1 MSTEQK
7 TVAVVGGSSY
17 AGGEFLRLA
26 LGHPHLEM
34 TQVTSEDETGLPV
47 SMIYPHLRG
56 ATHLKFCREADLAEA
71 DIVVLALPQG
81 VAAERLADFEA
92 KGKILIDLSGDFRLR
107 DAEVYEQAYSKPH
120 PTPDKLGDWVYGL
133 PELRRD
139 QLRGA
144 TRIACAGAFATSV
157 VLPLYPLLRLGA
169 LAPKDIVVTG
179 LLGRSE
185 SVRQLVSRL
194 DTAEAAQVL
203 PGRFPL
209 QLSAVP
215 APYTRGI
222 LTSIQAWVPDG
233 WSDKDAWTAYRE
245 IYGTEPFIRIVKAA
259 DGPYRFPDPALLSGT
274 NFCDIGFEMDMD
286 TGRLVVLSALDNLV
300 KGAAGSAV
308 QSLNIAQGWEERTG
322 LEFLGLPPA

>member
-26 LGHPHLEM
+26 LGHPRLEV
-34 TQVTSEDETGLPV
+34 TQVTSEDKAGLPV
-47 SMIYPHLRG
+47 TMLYPHLRG
-56 ATHLKFCREADLAEA
+56 ATRLKFCREADLAAA
-71 DIVVLALPQG
+71 DVIVLALPLG
-81 VAAERLADFEA
+81 AAAGRLTEFEA
-92 KGKILIDLSGDFRLR
+92 KGKILIDLSGDFRFR
-107 DAEVYEQAYSKPH
+107 DAEGYERIHGTPH
-120 PTPDKLGDWVYGL
+120 PAPDRLGEWVYGL
-133 PELRRD
+133 PELRRN
-139 QLRGA
+139 QLEGA
-144 TRIACAGAFATSV
+144 ARIACAGAFAASV
-157 VLPLYPLLRLGA
+157 ILPLYPLLRLGA

-185 SVRQLVSRL
+185 TARELVNPR

-209 QLSAVP
+209 HLSAVP

-274 NFCDIGFEMDMD
+274 NFCDISFEMEMN
-286 TGRLVVLSALDNLV
+286 TGRLVIVSALDNLV
-300 KGAAGSAV
+300 KGAAGSAM

-322 LEFLGLPPA
+322 LEFMGLPPA